1 MMWMTEFKLYDYQE
15 NLVDQ
20 ARHILLKKSG
30 VLIQSPPGSG
40 KSVMIAEVVKNAVNK
55 GSHILFI
62 VHRKELSYQIENT
75 LKKHGVDLSQVN
87 ILSEKRAKN
96 IMHKLTPPKIIVT
109 DETHHSRAKTYKD
122 IYDYFPNALRVG
134 FTATPWRANGKG
146 FTDIYDV
153 MVKGPSVEWLIKNN
167 KLADYEYKSVVLAD
181 ESKLKKSRT
190 GDYTKKS
197 MDNAIPKAIYGNIV
211 ENYIKFAN
219 GQKTILYA
227 HSVETSKDIAEQFR
241 NAGIYA
247 EHADAKTS
255 AVKRNEIMMNF
266 KSGIIK
272 VLYNVDLISEGFD
285 VPDCTCVIL
294 ARPTDSLVLFM
305 QQAMRSMRYQ
315 PNKKALIIDHVGNYA
330 RHGLPDTPHDWNKY
344 FKGYKKKRS
353 KKENDAPKLTECPEC
368 FTVYASELDE
378 CPNCGHK
385 NETEEKKGLENYDAE
400 LTDIKPFKVDYTL
413 MQYDKRKKNKEDL
426 ETLEDYYLF
435 AKANNYKES
444 WIKFNHPY
452 YKQAPFP
459 VLYADLKPIK
469 QKYNY

>member
-1 MMWMTEFKLYDYQE
+1 MTEFKLYDYQE

-40 KSVMIAEVVKNAVNK
+40 KSVMIAEVVKNALNK

-62 VHRKELSYQIENT
+62 VHRKELIYQIENT
-75 LKKHGVDLSQVN
+75 LKKHGVDLTHVD

-96 IMHKLTPPKIIVT
+96 ILSEITPPKIIVT

-146 FTDIYDV
+146 FTDIYDE

-181 ESKLKKSRT
+181 ESKLKKSST

-211 ENYIKFAN
+211 ENYKKFAN

-241 NAGIYA
+241 NAGINA

-255 AVKRNEIMMNF
+255 ATERDRIMSDF
-266 KSGIIK
+266 KNGTIK
-272 VLYNVDLISEGFD
+272 VLCNVDLISEGFD

-330 RHGLPDTPHDWNKY
+330 RHGLPDTPHDWERY
-344 FKGYKKKRS
+344 FKGSQSKRKKKQ
-353 KKENDAPKLTECPEC
+353 NDAPALAECTEC
-368 FTVYASELDE
+368 FTVFESKLKR
-378 CPNCGHK
+378 CPNCGH
-385 NETEEKKGLENYDAE
+385 ELEIEEQKGLEHKHAE

-413 MQYDKRKKNKEDL
+413 KRYSKDLKDKKDL
-426 ETLEDYYLF
+426 KSLEDYYLYT
-435 AKANNYKES
+435 KANNYKES

-469 QKYNY
+469 QKYNN

>member
-1 MMWMTEFKLYDYQE
+1 MTSFKLYDYQE

-62 VHRKELSYQIENT
+62 VHRKELSHQIKNT
-75 LKKHGVDLSQVN
+75 LTKHGVDLSHVN

-134 FTATPWRANGKG
+134 FTATPWRANSKG
-146 FTDIYDV
+146 FTDIYDE

-181 ESKLKKSRT
+181 ESKLKKSST

-211 ENYIKFAN
+211 ENYKKFAN

-241 NAGIYA
+241 NAGINA

-255 AVKRNEIMMNF
+255 ANERDRIMSDF
-266 KSGIIK
+266 KNGTIK
-272 VLYNVDLISEGFD
+272 VLCNVDLISEGFD

-315 PNKKALIIDHVGNYA
+315 SNKKALIIDHVGNYA
-330 RHGLPDTPHDWNKY
+330 RHGLPDTPHDWERY
-344 FKGYKKKRS
+344 FKGSQSKRKKKQ
-353 KKENDAPKLTECPEC
+353 NDAPALAECTEC
-368 FTVYASELDE
+368 FTVFESKLKR
-378 CPNCGHK
+378 CPNCGH
-385 NETEEKKGLENYDAE
+385 ELELEEQKGLEQKHAE

-413 MQYDKRKKNKEDL
+413 QKYSKHNKQLSEL
-426 ETLEDYYLF
+426 ETLEDYYLY
-435 AKANNYKES
+435 AKANRYKET
-444 WIKFNHPY
+444 WIKFKYPPY
-452 YKQAPFP
+452 RNVSYPQF
-459 VLYADLKPIK
+459 YADLKPIK
-469 QKYNY
+469 QNYNY

>member
-1 MMWMTEFKLYDYQE
+1 
-15 NLVDQ
+15 
-20 ARHILLKKSG
+20 
-30 VLIQSPPGSG
+30 
-40 KSVMIAEVVKNAVNK
+40 
-55 GSHILFI
+55 
-62 VHRKELSYQIENT
+62 
-75 LKKHGVDLSQVN
+75 
-87 ILSEKRAKN
+87 
-96 IMHKLTPPKIIVT
+96 
-109 DETHHSRAKTYKD
+109 
-122 IYDYFPNALRVG
+122 
-134 FTATPWRANGKG
+134 
-146 FTDIYDV
+146 
-153 MVKGPSVEWLIKNN
+153 
-167 KLADYEYKSVVLAD
+167 
-181 ESKLKKSRT
+181 
-190 GDYTKKS
+190 
-197 MDNAIPKAIYGNIV
+197 MDKAIPKAIYGDIV
-211 ENYIKFAN
+211 ENYKKYAN

-227 HSVETSKDIAEQFR
+227 HSVEASENIAEQFR

-255 AVKRNEIMMNF
+255 VVKRNEIMMNF

-272 VLYNVDLISEGFD
+272 ILCNVDLISEGFD

-330 RHGLPDTPHDWNKY
+330 RHGLPDTPHDWKKY
-344 FKGYKKKRS
+344 FKGFKKR
-353 KKENDAPKLTECPEC
+353 KRKENDDIGLKTCNQC
-368 FTVYASELDE
+368 FTVYSSELYE
-378 CPNCGHK
+378 CPNCGHI

-444 WIKFNHPY
+444 WIKFNNPY
-452 YKQAPFP
+452 YKNSPFP
-459 VLYADLKPIK
+459 VLYADLKTIK

>member
-1 MMWMTEFKLYDYQE
+1 
-15 NLVDQ
+15 
-20 ARHILLKKSG
+20 
-30 VLIQSPPGSG
+30 
-40 KSVMIAEVVKNAVNK
+40 MIAEVVKNAVNK

-75 LKKHGVDLSQVN
+75 LKKHGVDLSHVD

-146 FTDIYDV
+146 FTDIYDE
-153 MVKGPSVEWLIKNN
+153 MVKGPTVEWLIKNN

-211 ENYIKFAN
+211 ENYKKFAN

-241 NAGIYA
+241 NAGINA

-255 AVKRNEIMMNF
+255 ANERDRIMSDF
-266 KSGIIK
+266 KNGTIK
-272 VLYNVDLISEGFD
+272 VLCNVDLISEGFD

-294 ARPTDSLVLFM
+294 SRPTDSLVLFM

-353 KKENDAPKLTECPEC
+353 KKENDAPKLTECVEC

-385 NETEEKKGLENYDAE
+385 NEIEEKKGLEHKQAE
-400 LTDIKPFKVDYTL
+400 LTDIKPFKVDYTIKRYSKDL
-413 MQYDKRKKNKEDL
+413 KDKKDL
-426 ETLEDYYLF
+426 ETLEDYYLYT
-435 AKANNYKES
+435 KANNYKES

-469 QKYNY
+469 QKYNN

>member
-1 MMWMTEFKLYDYQE
+1 MTEFKLYDYQE

-75 LKKHGVDLSQVN
+75 LKKHGVDLTHVD

-96 IMHKLTPPKIIVT
+96 ILSELTPPKIIVT

-146 FTDIYDV
+146 FTDIYDE
-153 MVKGPSVEWLIKNN
+153 MVKGPTVEWLINN
-167 KLADYEYKSVVLAD
+167 RKLADYDYKSVVLVD
-181 ESKLKKSRT
+181 ESKLKKSST
-190 GDYTKKS
+190 GDYTKQS
-197 MDNAIPKAIYGNIV
+197 MDKAIPKAIYGDIV
-211 ENYIKFAN
+211 ENYKKYAN

-227 HSVETSKDIAEQFR
+227 HSVEASENIAEQFR

-272 VLYNVDLISEGFD
+272 ILCNVDLISEGFD

-385 NETEEKKGLENYDAE
+385 NETEEKKELEHKQAE
-400 LTDIKPFKVDYTL
+400 LTDIKPFKVDYTI
-413 MQYDKRKKNKEDL
+413 KRYSKDLKNKKDL
-426 ETLEDYYLF
+426 KTLEDYYLYT
-435 AKANNYKES
+435 KANNYKES

-469 QKYNY
+469 QKYNN

>member
-1 MMWMTEFKLYDYQE
+1 MTEFKLYDYQE

-75 LKKHGVDLSQVN
+75 LKKHGVDLTHVD

-96 IMHKLTPPKIIVT
+96 ILSEITPPKIIVT

-146 FTDIYDV
+146 FTDIYDE

-181 ESKLKKSRT
+181 ESKLKKSST

-211 ENYIKFAN
+211 ENYKKFAN

-241 NAGIYA
+241 NAGINA

-255 AVKRNEIMMNF
+255 ATERDRIMSDF
-266 KSGIIK
+266 KNGTIK
-272 VLYNVDLISEGFD
+272 VLCNVDLISEGFD

-330 RHGLPDTPHDWNKY
+330 RHGLPDTPHDWERY
-344 FKGYKKKRS
+344 FKGSQSKRKKKQ
-353 KKENDAPKLTECPEC
+353 NDAPALAECTEC
-368 FTVYASELDE
+368 FTVFESKLKR
-378 CPNCGHK
+378 CPNCGH
-385 NETEEKKGLENYDAE
+385 ELEIEEQKGLEHKHAE

-413 MQYDKRKKNKEDL
+413 KRYSKDLKDKKDL
-426 ETLEDYYLF
+426 KSLEDYYLYT
-435 AKANNYKES
+435 KANNYKES

-469 QKYNY
+469 QKYNN

>member
-1 MMWMTEFKLYDYQE
+1 
-15 NLVDQ
+15 
-20 ARHILLKKSG
+20 
-30 VLIQSPPGSG
+30 
-40 KSVMIAEVVKNAVNK
+40 MIAEVVKNAVNK

-62 VHRKELSYQIENT
+62 VHRKELSHQIRNT
-75 LKKHGVDLSQVN
+75 LTKHGVDLSQVN

-146 FTDIYDV
+146 FTDIYDE
-153 MVKGPSVEWLIKNN
+153 MVKGPTVEWLIKNN
-167 KLADYEYKSVVLAD
+167 KLADYDYKSVVLAD
-181 ESKLKKSRT
+181 ESKLKKSST

-241 NAGIYA
+241 NADINA

-255 AVKRNEIMMNF
+255 ANERDRIMSDF
-266 KSGIIK
+266 KNGTIK
-272 VLYNVDLISEGFD
+272 VLCNVDLISEGFD

-330 RHGLPDTPHDWNKY
+330 RHGLPDTPHDWERY
-344 FKGYKKKRS
+344 FKGSQSKRKKKQ
-353 KKENDAPKLTECPEC
+353 NDAPALSECTEC
-368 FTVYASELDE
+368 FTVFESKLKR
-378 CPNCGHK
+378 CPNCGH
-385 NETEEKKGLENYDAE
+385 ELELEEQKGLEQKDAE
-400 LTDIKPFKVDYTL
+400 LTDIKPFKVDYTIKRYSKDL
-413 MQYDKRKKNKEDL
+413 KDKKDL
-426 ETLEDYYLF
+426 ETLEDYYLYT
-435 AKANNYKES
+435 KANNYKES

-469 QKYNY
+469 QKYNN

>member
-1 MMWMTEFKLYDYQE
+1 MTEFKLYDYQE

-75 LKKHGVDLSQVN
+75 LKKHGVDLTHVD

-122 IYDYFPNALRVG
+122 IYDYFPTALRVG

-146 FTDIYDV
+146 FTDIYDE

-167 KLADYEYKSVVLAD
+167 KLSDYEYKSVVLAD
-181 ESKLKKSRT
+181 ESKLKKSST

-211 ENYIKFAN
+211 ENYKKFAN

-241 NAGIYA
+241 NAGINA

-255 AVKRNEIMMNF
+255 ANERDRIMSDF
-266 KSGIIK
+266 KNGTIK
-272 VLYNVDLISEGFD
+272 VLCNVDLISEGFD
-285 VPDCTCVIL
+285 VPDCTCVVL

-315 PNKKALIIDHVGNYA
+315 PNKKALIIDHVGSYA
-330 RHGLPDTPHDWNKY
+330 RHGLPDTPHDWERY
-344 FKGYKKKRS
+344 FKGSQSKRKKKQ
-353 KKENDAPKLTECPEC
+353 NDAPALAECTEC
-368 FTVYASELDE
+368 FTVFETKLKA
-378 CPNCGHK
+378 CPNCGH
-385 NETEEKKGLENYDAE
+385 ELELEEQKSLEQKDAE
-400 LTDIKPFKVDYTL
+400 LTDIKPFKVDYTIKRYSKDL
-413 MQYDKRKKNKEDL
+413 KDKKDL
-426 ETLEDYYLF
+426 KSLEDYYLYT
-435 AKANNYKES
+435 KANNYKES

-469 QKYNY
+469 EKYNN

>member
-1 MMWMTEFKLYDYQE
+1 MTEFKLYDYQE

-75 LKKHGVDLSQVN
+75 LKKHGVDLTHVD

-96 IMHKLTPPKIIVT
+96 ILSELTPPKIIVT

-134 FTATPWRANGKG
+134 FTATPWRSNGKG
-146 FTDIYDV
+146 FTDIYPQ
-153 MVKGPSVEWLIKNN
+153 MVEGPTVEWLIKNER
-167 KLADYEYKSVVLAD
+167 LADYEYKSVVLAD
-181 ESKLKKSRT
+181 ESKLKKSST

-197 MDNAIPKAIYGNIV
+197 MDEAIPKAIYGNIV
-211 ENYIKFAN
+211 ENYKKFAN
-219 GQKTILYA
+219 GQKTILYS
-227 HSVETSKDIAEQFR
+227 HSVETSKDIAEQFKLNGI
-241 NAGIYA
+241 NAA
-247 EHADAKTS
+247 HADAKTNI
-255 AVKRNEIMMNF
+255 AERTQIMEDF
-266 KSGIIK
+266 KNGIIK
-272 VLYNVDLISEGFD
+272 VLCNVDLISEGFD

-330 RHGLPDTPHDWNKY
+330 RHGLPDTQHDWKGF
-344 FKGYKKKRS
+344 FKGQSKKRKS
-353 KKENDAPKLTECPEC
+353 KGNNAVGLKECMNCFMVYDSKLKACPG
-368 FTVYASELDE
+368 
-378 CPNCGHK
+378 CGHENEIEENELK
-385 NETEEKKGLENYDAE
+385 NIDAE

-426 ETLEDYYLF
+426 ETLEDYYLYT
-435 AKANNYKES
+435 KANNYKES

-452 YKQAPFP
+452 YKNAPFP

-469 QKYNY
+469 QKYNN

>member
-1 MMWMTEFKLYDYQE
+1 MWMTEFKLYDYQE

-75 LKKHGVDLSQVN
+75 LKKHGVDLTHVD

-96 IMHKLTPPKIIVT
+96 ILSELTPPKIIVT

-134 FTATPWRANGKG
+134 FTATPWRANSKG
-146 FTDIYDV
+146 FTDIYDE
-153 MVKGPSVEWLIKNN
+153 MVKGPSVEWLIKN
-167 KLADYEYKSVVLAD
+167 KRLANYDYKSVVLAD
-181 ESKLKKSRT
+181 ESKLKKSST
-190 GDYTKKS
+190 GDFTKKS
-197 MDNAIPKAIYGNIV
+197 IDNAIPKGIYGDIV
-211 ENYIKFAN
+211 ENYQKHAN

-227 HSVETSKDIAEQFR
+227 HSIEASKEIAEQFR

-266 KSGIIK
+266 KNGIIK
-272 VLYNVDLISEGFD
+272 VLCNVDLISEGFD

-330 RHGLPDTPHDWNKY
+330 RHGLPDTPHDWKKY
-344 FKGYKKKRS
+344 FKGFKKR
-353 KKENDAPKLTECPEC
+353 KRKENDDIGLKTCNQC
-368 FTVYASELDE
+368 FTVYSSELYE
-378 CPNCGHK
+378 CPNCGHI

-426 ETLEDYYLF
+426 ETLEDYYLYT
-435 AKANNYKES
+435 KANNYKES

-459 VLYADLKPIK
+459 VLYADLKTIK

>member
-1 MMWMTEFKLYDYQE
+1 MAEFKLYDYQE

-75 LKKHGVDLSQVN
+75 LKKHGVDLTHVD

-96 IMHKLTPPKIIVT
+96 ILSELTLPKIIVT

-146 FTDIYDV
+146 FTDIYDE
-153 MVKGPSVEWLIKNN
+153 MVKGPTVEWLINN
-167 KLADYEYKSVVLAD
+167 HKLADYDYKSVVLAD

-211 ENYIKFAN
+211 ENYKKFAN

-241 NAGIYA
+241 NAGINA

-255 AVKRNEIMMNF
+255 AHERDRIMSDF
-266 KSGIIK
+266 KNGTIK
-272 VLYNVDLISEGFD
+272 VLCNVDLISEGFD

-294 ARPTDSLVLFM
+294 SRPTDSLVLFM

-344 FKGYKKKRS
+344 FKGYKKKRK
-353 KKENDAPKLTECPEC
+353 KKENDAPKLTECSEC

-385 NETEEKKGLENYDAE
+385 NETEEKKGLEHKQAE
-400 LTDIKPFKVDYTL
+400 LTDIKPFKVDYTIKRYSKDL
-413 MQYDKRKKNKEDL
+413 KDKKDL
-426 ETLEDYYLF
+426 KTLEDYYLYT
-435 AKANNYKES
+435 KANNYKES

>member
-1 MMWMTEFKLYDYQE
+1 MAAFKLYDYQE
-15 NLVDQ
+15 KLVDQ
-20 ARHILLKKSG
+20 ARHILLDKPG
-30 VLIQSPPGSG
+30 VLIQSAPGSG

-75 LKKHGVDLSQVN
+75 LKKHGVDLTHVD

-96 IMHKLTPPKIIVT
+96 IMDKLTPPKIIVT

-167 KLADYEYKSVVLAD
+167 KLADYEYKSVVLVD
-181 ESKLKKSRT
+181 ESKLKKSST

-211 ENYIKFAN
+211 ENYKKFAN

-241 NAGIYA
+241 NAGINA

-255 AVKRNEIMMNF
+255 ATERDRIMSDF
-266 KSGIIK
+266 KNGTIK
-272 VLYNVDLISEGFD
+272 VLCNVDLISEGFD

-294 ARPTDSLVLFM
+294 SRPTDSLVLFM

-330 RHGLPDTPHDWNKY
+330 RHGLPDTPHDWERY
-344 FKGYKKKRS
+344 FKGAQSKRKKKQ
-353 KKENDAPKLTECPEC
+353 NDAPALAECTEC
-368 FTVYASELDE
+368 FTVFETKLKA
-378 CPNCGHK
+378 CPNCGHELK
-385 NETEEKKGLENYDAE
+385 LEEQKGLEQKDAE

-413 MQYDKRKKNKEDL
+413 KRYSKDLKDKKDL
-426 ETLEDYYLF
+426 KSLEDYYLYT
-435 AKANNYKES
+435 KANNYKES

>member
-1 MMWMTEFKLYDYQE
+1 
-15 NLVDQ
+15 
-20 ARHILLKKSG
+20 
-30 VLIQSPPGSG
+30 
-40 KSVMIAEVVKNAVNK
+40 MIAEVVKNAVNK

-75 LKKHGVDLSQVN
+75 LKKHGVDLTHVD

-96 IMHKLTPPKIIVT
+96 NLINLTPPKIIVT

-146 FTDIYDV
+146 FTDIYDE
-153 MVKGPSVEWLIKNN
+153 MVKGPTVEWLIKNN

-211 ENYIKFAN
+211 ENYKKFAN

-227 HSVETSKDIAEQFR
+227 HSVETSKDIAEQFK
-241 NAGIYA
+241 NAGINA

-255 AVKRNEIMMNF
+255 ATERDRIMSDF
-266 KSGIIK
+266 KNGTIK
-272 VLYNVDLISEGFD
+272 VLCNVDLISEGFD

-353 KKENDAPKLTECPEC
+353 KKESDAPKLTECPEC

-385 NETEEKKGLENYDAE
+385 NETEEKKGLEQKDAE

-413 MQYDKRKKNKEDL
+413 KRYSKDLKDKKDL
-426 ETLEDYYLF
+426 KSLEDYYLYT
-435 AKANNYKES
+435 KANNYKES

>member
-1 MMWMTEFKLYDYQE
+1 MAEFKLYDYQE

-20 ARHILLKKSG
+20 ARHILLKRSG

-75 LKKHGVDLSQVN
+75 LKKHGVDLTHVD

-96 IMHKLTPPKIIVT
+96 ILSELTPPKIIVT

-181 ESKLKKSRT
+181 ESKLKKSST

-211 ENYIKFAN
+211 ENYKKFAN

-227 HSVETSKDIAEQFR
+227 HSVETSEKISEQFR
-241 NAGIYA
+241 NAGINA

-255 AVKRNEIMMNF
+255 ANERDRIMSDF
-266 KSGIIK
+266 KNGTIK
-272 VLYNVDLISEGFD
+272 VLCNVDLISEGFD

-330 RHGLPDTPHDWNKY
+330 RHGLPDTPHDWERY
-344 FKGYKKKRS
+344 FKGSQSKRKKKQ
-353 KKENDAPKLTECPEC
+353 NDAPALAECTEC
-368 FTVYASELDE
+368 FTVFESKLKQ
-378 CPNCGHK
+378 CPNCGH
-385 NETEEKKGLENYDAE
+385 ELELEEQKGLEQKDAE

-413 MQYDKRKKNKEDL
+413 KRYSKDLKDKKDL
-426 ETLEDYYLF
+426 KSLEDYYLYT
-435 AKANNYKES
+435 KANNYKES